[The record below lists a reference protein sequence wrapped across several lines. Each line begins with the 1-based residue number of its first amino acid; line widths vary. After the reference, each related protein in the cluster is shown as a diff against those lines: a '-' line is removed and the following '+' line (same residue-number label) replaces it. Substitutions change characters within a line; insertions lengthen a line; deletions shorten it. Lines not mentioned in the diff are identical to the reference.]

1 MRRSSILFAVAFMA
15 CGIAAGAQTL
25 PAVTVARAELTDVSE
40 TAAFTGRAAAL
51 QKVAIRA
58 RVTGFVEERGFRE
71 GGRVAAGDILFRM
84 EDGAY
89 RATLAEVEASIAAAE
104 AALQLARI
112 ERDRQAELV
121 AREATAQAVLDRAE
135 AEAARA
141 AAEVDRL
148 RAQRDRAALD
158 LSYTEIRAPFAGEV
172 GLTLADVGDLV
183 GPEFGPLVTL
193 VSTDPMGV
201 EFPVSERLAL
211 DFQRRLA
218 AGEASRVGA
227 VSLTLADGSSYPELG
242 DIDFGDVEVA
252 SGTDTI
258 LTRALFPNPDGRLI
272 DGALVRV
279 TLRAETPQR
288 LLTVPQVAVQRDM
301 QGAFVLVA
309 DEASAV
315 ALRRIETGT
324 TAEGRTV
331 IEAGLAEGERVI
343 VDGVN
348 KVRPGMSV
356 DAAEAPQ
363 ASDG

>member
-1 MRRSSILFAVAFMA
+1 MRRVSVP
-15 CGIAAGAQTL
+15 IAALAAVLCLGTVARAQ
-25 PAVTVARAELTDVSE
+25 PAVTVAPAKLTDVSE
-40 TAAFTGRAAAL
+40 TAAFTGRAVAP

-71 GGRVAAGDILFRM
+71 GRPVAAGDVLFRI

-89 RATLAEVEASIAAAE
+89 RATLAEIEASIAAAE

-121 AREATAQAVLDRAE
+121 AREAAAQAVLDRAE

-148 RAQRDRAALD
+148 RAQADRAALD

-172 GLTLADVGDLV
+172 GRTLADVGDLV

-201 EFPVSERLAL
+201 EFPVSERAAL
-211 DFQRRLA
+211 DFQNRTR
-218 AGEASRVGA
+218 AGTASRVGA
-227 VSLTLADGSSYPELG
+227 VTLTLADGSTYPVPG
-242 DIDFGDVEVA
+242 DIDFTDVEVA
-252 SGTDTI
+252 GGTDTI
-258 LTRALFPNPDGRLI
+258 LVRALFANRDGTLI
-272 DGALVRV
+272 DGALVQV

-288 LLTVPQVAVQRDM
+288 LLTVPQQAVQRDM

-309 DEASAV
+309 DAASQV
-315 ALRRIETGT
+315 ELRRIVVGT
-324 TAEGRTV
+324 TSEGRTV
-331 IEAGLAEGERVI
+331 VEGGLAEGETVI

-348 KVRPGMSV
+348 KVRPGMTV
-356 DAAEAPQ
+356 DAAPAPS
-363 ASDG
+363 ATDG